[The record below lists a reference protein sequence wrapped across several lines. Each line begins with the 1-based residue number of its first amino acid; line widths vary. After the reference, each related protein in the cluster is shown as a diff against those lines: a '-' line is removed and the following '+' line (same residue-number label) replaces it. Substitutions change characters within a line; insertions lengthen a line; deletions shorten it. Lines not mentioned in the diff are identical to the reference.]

1 MSKKLVGNIIRYV
14 LTALVSLAVIAYI
27 VYHLVISFGT
37 SVETIPAQLVTV
49 NETVTVE
56 AYILRDETVLTS
68 STGGGVNCL
77 FRDGIMVRKGA
88 AVADVYSGTDTSTI
102 KARISDIDD
111 QIRIL
116 EESSVAESAAVN
128 DSSTLGA
135 ALDSL
140 YYNILEK
147 VNQNNI
153 DYAFRRKDEM
163 LTLMNK
169 RQIVQRVVTDYSVQ
183 IADLQSKREQLT
195 ASLTN
200 ISDTIY
206 APSSGYFYSEVDGY
220 ESAFNAS
227 LCDTLT
233 IEGFKQLTETVPAD
247 YGSTAVGKIATDYKW
262 YLACIINN
270 DDVGTFVEN
279 NGYTVVFPY
288 SSDTELPMTLVRSV
302 HDDETKQTLL
312 IFSTGYVDPNFN
324 FLRRQS
330 VDIVEESYTGYR
342 VPVSAVRIVD
352 GRKGVYVLN
361 GNLVEFKEI
370 ETVAEIDGNMIVK
383 ERDPLGD
390 PDYAKK
396 LGFYDQIIT
405 KGKNLYEGKVIG

>member
-1 MSKKLVGNIIRYV
+1 MRKKIIANVFKYV
-14 LTALVSLAVIAYI
+14 ASALVSLAVIAYI

-37 SVETIPAQLVTV
+37 SVETTPAQLVTV
-49 NETVTVE
+49 NETMTVE

-68 STGGGVNCL
+68 ATGGGVNCL
-77 FRDGIMVRKGA
+77 FRDGVMVRRKA
-88 AVADVYSGTDTSTI
+88 AVADVYSGTDTTTI

-116 EESSVAESAAVN
+116 EESSVAKNAAMDDSA
-128 DSSTLGA
+128 TLGA
-135 ALDSL
+135 SLDSL

-153 DYAFRRKDEM
+153 DYAFRRKNEM

-169 RQIVQRVVTDYSVQ
+169 RQIVQRTVSDYSAQ
-183 IADLQSKREQLT
+183 IADLQSRRIQLT
-195 ASLTN
+195 SSLTN
-200 ISDTIY
+200 ISETIY

-220 ESAFNAS
+220 ENVFNSA

-233 IEGFKQLTETVPAD
+233 IEGYKKLADTTPTD

-262 YLACIINN
+262 YIACLVETDQVNA
-270 DDVGTFVEN
+270 FVEN
-279 NGYTVVFPY
+279 KSYTVVFPY

-302 HDDETKQTLL
+302 RDDEAKQTLL

-361 GNLVEFKEI
+361 GNLVEFREI
-370 ETVAEIDGNMIVK
+370 ESLAEIDGNLIVK
-383 ERDPLGD
+383 ERDSLND

-396 LGFYDQIIT
+396 LGFFDQIIT